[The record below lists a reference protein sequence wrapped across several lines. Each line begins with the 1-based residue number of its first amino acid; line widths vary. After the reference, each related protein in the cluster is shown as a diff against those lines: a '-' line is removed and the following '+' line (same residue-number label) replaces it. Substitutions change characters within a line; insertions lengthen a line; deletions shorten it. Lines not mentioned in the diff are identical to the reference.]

1 VAGGVG
7 LKIDAKAAM
16 AAGGDLFMK
25 SINARTTFK
34 LLLSFFW
41 FIALSFFRLGYAGEY
56 YIYHDSNG
64 KLVIS
69 NYAPPQGSKV
79 IKKETLSEVT
89 DRQIMESQLRE
100 NRLAL
105 DNRLASLERSVSEL
119 TEDLRAQSE
128 GINDGPEDYGDT
140 NIAVGV
146 TQAPIIVAKP
156 PHRKFNRPANLKR
169 NFPNTHPRPVAPT
182 ARWRGGRRA
191 G

>member
-1 VAGGVG
+1 
-7 LKIDAKAAM
+7 
-16 AAGGDLFMK
+16 MK

-34 LLLSFFW
+34 LVLSFFW

-69 NYAPPQGSKV
+69 NYAPPQGSNV
-79 IKKETLSEVT
+79 IKKETLSEVS

-100 NRLAL
+100 NRLAV
-105 DNRLASLERSVSEL
+105 DIRLSSLERNVGEL
-119 TEDLRAQSE
+119 TETLRAQGE
-128 GINDGPEDYGDT
+128 VINNGPEGYGDT

-156 PHRKFNRPANLKR
+156 PHRKFNRPANFKR
-169 NFPNTHPRPVAPT
+169 NFPNAQPRPVAPA
-182 ARWRGGRRA
+182 ARWRSGGRT